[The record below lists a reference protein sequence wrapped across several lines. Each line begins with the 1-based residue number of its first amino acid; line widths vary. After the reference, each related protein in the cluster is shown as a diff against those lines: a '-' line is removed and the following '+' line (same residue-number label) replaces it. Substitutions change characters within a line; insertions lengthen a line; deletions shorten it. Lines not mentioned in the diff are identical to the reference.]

1 MALANSSY
9 GVMLPSSGH
18 CMQVVHIFTCRL
30 NKYSYMY
37 LKKRQARNGA
47 LLKRHFYKYG
57 SQNTVFKAN
66 TQLIGESTALS
77 QGNAVYVS
85 FSPLETWVLVFWE
98 IQNLKMCAVR
108 CEGVH
113 MLLRPRIAR
122 TLEFKV
128 NPHPAAQQGVS
139 WEKKILLNFPVPEFL
154 STESA
159 PPNHPPRQAEE
170 VLQRRHC

>member
-1 MALANSSY
+1 
-9 GVMLPSSGH
+9 
-18 CMQVVHIFTCRL
+18 
-30 NKYSYMY
+30 MY
-37 LKKRQARNGA
+37 FKKRQTRNGA

-77 QGNAVYVS
+77 QGNALCVFFFPFRNLGFS
-85 FSPLETWVLVFWE
+85 FLRNPE
-98 IQNLKMCAVR
+98 LKMCAVR

-128 NPHPAAQQGVS
+128 ISHPAAQQGVS
-139 WEKKILLNFPVPEFL
+139 
-154 STESA
+154 
-159 PPNHPPRQAEE
+159 
-170 VLQRRHC
+170 

>member
-9 GVMLPSSGH
+9 GVMLPPSGH

-77 QGNAVYVS
+77 QGNAVCVFFFPFRNLGFS
-85 FSPLETWVLVFWE
+85 FLRNPE
-98 IQNLKMCAVR
+98 LKDVCSQ
-108 CEGVH
+108 
-113 MLLRPRIAR
+113 
-122 TLEFKV
+122 T
-128 NPHPAAQQGVS
+128 
-139 WEKKILLNFPVPEFL
+139 
-154 STESA
+154 
-159 PPNHPPRQAEE
+159 
-170 VLQRRHC
+170 